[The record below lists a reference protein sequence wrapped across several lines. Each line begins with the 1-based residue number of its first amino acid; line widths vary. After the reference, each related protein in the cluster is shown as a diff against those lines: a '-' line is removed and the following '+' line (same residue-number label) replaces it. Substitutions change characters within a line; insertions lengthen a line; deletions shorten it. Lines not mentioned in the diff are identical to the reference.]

1 VLYTI
6 ARNKEKE
13 HEMEN
18 PKITIEISD
27 RTASEWGY
35 GKYINGIIDNL
46 IWAWECLPK
55 DASDQEIKAA
65 IKRVRSKA
73 LYHYNKEFN

>member
-1 VLYTI
+1 
-6 ARNKEKE
+6 
-13 HEMEN
+13 MEN